1 MTKNELIK
9 SIGTK
14 VENVS
19 LKDIASVLDALPEVV
34 VDVVKADDD
43 VSIPGIGKVS
53 VKTVPERRGKIMMGE
68 RKGEEYVVP
77 EHKEPKI
84 KLAKGFKEVL
94 LQSDW
99 SVIELNKQ
107 EKNVV
112 DILSFDE
119 IEDIVDIFIDKVYH
133 ADKTV
138 ALITNKKLVEYA
150 KDVLIN
156 DEYIAVKR
164 VDLELDSE
172 DAEYMIS
179 VDDDG
184 YMVVQPVEYYDDKYF
199 MGIEYAF
206 VDMDGCV
213 EQMTIDNLLDRDVE
227 IVLFGYEDCEDSEE
241 EGFTVNGK
249 LATKEEFD
257 RYVSQF
263 RYDEKPVATSTKESY
278 FINGKSVDKSEF
290 DKKYEEFEEIYLDN
304 IRDML
309 LGYCNFMD
317 EVNEWRSRLLRW

>member
-19 LKDIASVLDALPEVV
+19 QKDISSVLDALSEVV

-53 VKTVPERRGKIMMGE
+53 VKTVPERRGKIMLGD

-107 EKNVV
+107 EKNIV
-112 DILSFDE
+112 DILTFDE
-119 IEDIVDIFIDKVYH
+119 TEDIVDIFIDKVYH
-133 ADKTV
+133 TDKTV
-138 ALITNKKLVEYA
+138 ALITNKELVEYA
-150 KDVLIN
+150 MDELLNN
-156 DEYIAVKR
+156 DCITVKR

-199 MGIEYAF
+199 NGIEYAF
-206 VDMDGCV
+206 VDMDGYV
-213 EQMTIDNLLDRDVE
+213 DQMTIDNLLDRNVG
-227 IVLFGYEDCEDSEE
+227 IVLFGYEDNECGCDECEC
-241 EGFTVNGK
+241 
-249 LATKEEFD
+249 ACKE
-257 RYVSQF
+257 
-263 RYDEKPVATSTKESY
+263 DEKPTTASTVSSKSATKSTYKINNKEVS
-278 FINGKSVDKSEF
+278 KEEF
-290 DKKYEEFEEIYLDN
+290 DKKYEEFEEMYLDN

-309 LGYCNFMD
+309 LSYCEFMD
-317 EVNEWRSRLLRW
+317 EVNEWRSRMLRW